1 MFSFT
6 FVATIRRSTLDAKCV
21 PQKQIKQS
29 PLFRKIVFRETEF
42 ETFKHLEG
50 GWLFKLQNGHLLFVL
65 SSELWLSLLLNKD
78 CEVKALP
85 LEFFDLLSLLTSNHL
100 S

>member
-1 MFSFT
+1 MLQRQEE
-6 FVATIRRSTLDAKCV
+6 VHWDAKCV
-21 PQKQIKQS
+21 PLKQIKES

-50 GWLFKLQNGHLLFVL
+50 GWLFKLQNGHLFFVL
-65 SSELWLSLLLNKD
+65 SRGLWLSLLLNKD
-78 CEVKALP
+78 CEVKGLP
-85 LEFFDLLSLLTSNHL
+85 LEFFDLSLLPSNDL